1 MHKKRCEALLTH
13 VYLIRKSC
21 QAPQYRIHSTWIYTH
36 IGNVSQN
43 YWNFHK
49 NKILKYQLKILNIN
63 ILTSLREICS
73 FKHLIP
79 IWKLLRSIMLKY
91 SFNFNIKQGSES
103 QIPIEKTTSNFLPL
117 YEIPTKIMH
126 SLDTNLK

>member
-1 MHKKRCEALLTH
+1 
-13 VYLIRKSC
+13 
-21 QAPQYRIHSTWIYTH
+21 
-36 IGNVSQN
+36 
-43 YWNFHK
+43 
-49 NKILKYQLKILNIN
+49 
-63 ILTSLREICS
+63 
-73 FKHLIP
+73 
-79 IWKLLRSIMLKY
+79 MLKY